1 LLVYLHCGEV
11 RPIMGQ
17 KTLDPNAALTPHQT
31 PDRAPLQ
38 KSAQKSA
45 QTTSQKLDRRAF
57 ASLMPALLAAAAL
70 PGHSAEAQANPAP
83 KAPADL
89 PVLESNTFKPGPP
102 YGSLPKHVS
111 HHYLL
116 GMLQAGNIRLE
127 MHETTQDPG
136 AVHEPTETH
145 LHSEIWLVREGVAE
159 LYINGVIH
167 RMEAGD
173 VGLVCAGDKHWV
185 RNGGDTQV
193 TYFVV
198 TVGPPEPAKA

>member
-1 LLVYLHCGEV
+1 MSRTTIIAGILCAGLAGGLV
-11 RPIMGQ
+11 
-17 KTLDPNAALTPHQT
+17 AALAATKFIAGFLYGLRPT
-31 PDRAPLQ
+31 DPG
-38 KSAQKSA
+38 
-45 QTTSQKLDRRAF
+45 TF
-57 ASLMPALLAAAAL
+57 LLAAAAL